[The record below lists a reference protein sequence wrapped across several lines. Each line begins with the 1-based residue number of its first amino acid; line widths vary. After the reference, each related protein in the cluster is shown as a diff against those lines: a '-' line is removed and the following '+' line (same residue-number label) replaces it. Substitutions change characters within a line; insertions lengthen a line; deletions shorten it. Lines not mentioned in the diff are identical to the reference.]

1 MKIKINLSPE
11 TERLISDVK
20 EIAKANKIKIL
31 NKKTKKLNQKLRK
44 LQNSDEERF
53 SDE

>member
-11 TERLISDVK
+11 TEQLISDVK
-20 EIAKANKIKIL
+20 EIAKANRVRALSKRAE
-31 NKKTKKLNQKLRK
+31 KLNQKLRK